1 MIRIG
6 RRLFHCMSMPIT
18 RDIILIVNVS
28 ELLFCN
34 QILNLR
40 DHSEDD
46 LLHDVWRFIYRN
58 FTNNH
63 IQTKLDEKTR
73 NESRSL
79 VVIDKAPRKSMGS
92 KGGIL
97 FKFQDQE
104 LASSEVGKN
113 TVLPIDDRYLN
124 GGLMKLPKTLRDML
138 SVFVRTNPSR
148 ISQFVSVGFLVMELN
163 LELLVADVPDRQTKI
178 PCSLASIV
186 VDFIPLLEVTWKGR
200 ELMKQT
206 AEALNSRK
214 RKAVQ
219 LTESTDECTLLPYS
233 FVCN

>member
-1 MIRIG
+1 M
-6 RRLFHCMSMPIT
+6 RRLGVT
-18 RDIILIVNVS
+18 VTLA
-28 ELLFCN
+28 
-34 QILNLR
+34 
-40 DHSEDD
+40 
-46 LLHDVWRFIYRN
+46 
-58 FTNNH
+58 
-63 IQTKLDEKTR
+63 R

-163 LELLVADVPDRQTKI
+163 LELLVADVPVGSFITRISRTDKLK
-178 PCSLASIV
+178 SLAH
-186 VDFIPLLEVTWKGR
+186 
-200 ELMKQT
+200 
-206 AEALNSRK
+206 
-214 RKAVQ
+214 
-219 LTESTDECTLLPYS
+219 
-233 FVCN
+233 

>member
-1 MIRIG
+1 M
-6 RRLFHCMSMPIT
+6 RRLGVT
-18 RDIILIVNVS
+18 VTLA
-28 ELLFCN
+28 
-34 QILNLR
+34 
-40 DHSEDD
+40 
-46 LLHDVWRFIYRN
+46 
-58 FTNNH
+58 
-63 IQTKLDEKTR
+63 R

-148 ISQFVSVGFLVMELN
+148 ISQFVSVGFLVMGK
-163 LELLVADVPDRQTKI
+163 QKI
-178 PCSLASIV
+178 KWV
-186 VDFIPLLEVTWKGR
+186 VE
-200 ELMKQT
+200 
-206 AEALNSRK
+206 N
-214 RKAVQ
+214 Q
-219 LTESTDECTLLPYS
+219 LIKIIIQS
-233 FVCN
+233 